1 MDRYNSRRKMMRALE
16 PRARAGDAR
25 QHRERARST
34 LRCRKPAK
42 ALTPALSDY
51 ASHSNTPH
59 IRPSDRFRVPDCG
72 SRSPGTTR
80 LGDQSWLS
88 GVQDDP
94 RRSCAHA
101 LATATMNGAVR
112 LQRAPRI
119 PVAASSAAWCASR
132 KAWCASR
139 KASNGRPAGYYRVDT
154 DGGVQSART
163 PRPSGPAASERQ
175 FEQGTSS
182 GVFCLTCGLRA
193 ETLE

>member
-132 KAWCASR
+132 KACA
-139 KASNGRPAGYYRVDT
+139 
-154 DGGVQSART
+154 
-163 PRPSGPAASERQ
+163 
-175 FEQGTSS
+175 
-182 GVFCLTCGLRA
+182 RA
-193 ETLE
+193 EKRPTVGRLDTIASTRTAECRAPERRGPLDPPRVSASSNKARAPASFA